1 MSSILGV
8 FNIQLIRFFE
18 DLYETFPEE
27 RDIKSALELIKF
39 AKQSNPK
46 IVLVLFYEHVYKDLN
61 ESIAREDSDYIVNY
75 AHHKINNQFNEISP
89 ALTIFDKY
97 WNTMSDNNKKSV
109 WTYLK
114 VLCALCEKA
123 KGQEILK

>member
-1 MSSILGV
+1 MTSILGV
-8 FNIQLIRFFE
+8 FNTQLIRFFE
-18 DLYETFPEE
+18 DLYQTFPEE

-46 IVLVLFYEHVYKDLN
+46 IILDLFYIHVYVSLN
-61 ESIAREDSDYIVNY
+61 EAVAREDSDFIVNY
-75 AHHKINNQFNEISP
+75 AHNKIQGEFNEISP

-97 WNTMSDNNKKSV
+97 WDTMGDNNRSSIWKH
-109 WTYLK
+109 LK

-123 KGQEILK
+123 KA

>member
-1 MSSILGV
+1 MISNLGV
-8 FNIQLIRFFE
+8 FNTYLIRFFE

-46 IVLVLFYEHVYKDLN
+46 IVIDMFYIHVYLDLN
-61 ESIAREDSDYIVNY
+61 QAISREDSDFIVNY
-75 AHHKINNQFNEISP
+75 ARNKINKEFNEISP

-97 WNTMSDNNKKSV
+97 WDKMSENNKKSI
-109 WTYLK
+109 WKYLK
-114 VLCALCEKA
+114 LLCALCEKSRA
-123 KGQEILK
+123 M

>member
-1 MSSILGV
+1 MTSILTV
-8 FNIQLIRFFE
+8 FNTQLIRFFE

-46 IVLVLFYEHVYKDLN
+46 LILDLFYIHVYVDLH
-61 ESIAREDSDYIVNY
+61 EPISREDSDFIVTY
-75 AHHKINNQFNEISP
+75 AHKKINKEFNEISP

-97 WNTMSDNNKKSV
+97 WDKMSENNKKSI
-109 WTYLK
+109 WKYLK
-114 VLCALCEKA
+114 LLCALCEKSRA
-123 KGQEILK
+123 M

>member
-1 MSSILGV
+1 MTSNLGV
-8 FNIQLIRFFE
+8 FNTYLIRFFE

-46 IVLVLFYEHVYKDLN
+46 LVLDLFYIHVYIDLN
-61 ESIAREDSDYIVNY
+61 EAISREDSDFIVNY
-75 AHHKINNQFNEISP
+75 AHNKINKEFNEISP

-97 WNTMSDNNKKSV
+97 WDKMSDNNRNSIWK
-109 WTYLK
+109 YLK
-114 VLCALCEKA
+114 LLCALCQKNRTM
-123 KGQEILK
+123 

>member
-1 MSSILGV
+1 MTSNLGV
-8 FNIQLIRFFE
+8 FNTYLIRFFE

-46 IVLVLFYEHVYKDLN
+46 LVLDLFYIHVYLDLN
-61 ESIAREDSDYIVNY
+61 QAISREDSDFIVNY
-75 AHHKINNQFNEISP
+75 ARNKINREFNEISP

-97 WNTMSDNNKKSV
+97 WDKMSDNNRKSI
-109 WTYLK
+109 WKYLK
-114 VLCALCEKA
+114 LLCALCEKSKA
-123 KGQEILK
+123 I